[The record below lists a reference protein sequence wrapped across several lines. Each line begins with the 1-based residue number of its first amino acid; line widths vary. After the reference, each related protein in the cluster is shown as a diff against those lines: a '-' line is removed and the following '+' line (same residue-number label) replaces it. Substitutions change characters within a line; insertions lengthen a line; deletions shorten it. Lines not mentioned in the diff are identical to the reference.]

1 MRLGL
6 RIMEVIVPSF
16 TAKRVEYL
24 EFTRAKIEKRLDLKT
39 DRKDFMT
46 YASFRLILRHNG
58 ERGMTHVEIIGT
70 SRAILAAGAE
80 TTASLLSAATY
91 YLLEQNPDMLHRVQ
105 SEVRTAF
112 KTGDEITLR
121 AVSKPGLLPYL
132 EAVLR
137 ESLRCFPPVP
147 TSLPRKVGGAGAVID
162 GYSVPK
168 DVCNVQ

>member
-1 MRLGL
+1 M
-6 RIMEVIVPSF
+6 
-16 TAKRVEYL
+16 
-24 EFTRAKIEKRLDLKT
+24 TRA
-39 DRKDFMT
+39 
-46 YASFRLILRHNG
+46 
-58 ERGMTHVEIIGT
+58 EIIGT

-80 TTASLLSAATY
+80 TTASTLSAATY

-132 EAVLR
+132 EAVLQ
-137 ESLRCFPPVP
+137 ESFRCFPPIP
-147 TSLPRKVGGAGAVID
+147 TSLPRKVGDAGAVID

-168 DVCNVQ
+168 DVCKVQ